1 MEVKVTKKNEIL
13 HIQWQLSNIEIP
25 FSKII
30 EVLNDDTY
38 AGKVKNGIRIGL
50 PDGQTERVVINTD
63 SDAYIIFT
71 SNAGLKEKILSFMN

>member
-1 MEVKVTKKNEIL
+1 MEVKVTKKNEAL
-13 HIQWQLSNIEIP
+13 HIKWQLSNIEIP

-50 PDGQTERVVINTD
+50 PYGHTERVVINTD
-63 SDAYIIFT
+63 SETYIIYT
-71 SNAGLKEKILSFMN
+71 NNAGLKEKIHSFMN